1 MPSSIVL
8 SFAKQTN
15 KSVEEVEE
23 LWNKAKEIAK
33 EQGQE
38 NNYAYITG
46 ILKKMLGLNENVS
59 FFEFLSSS

>member
-15 KSVEEVEE
+15 KSVEEVAE
-23 LWNKAKEIAK
+23 LWNKANEIAK

-59 FFEFLSSS
+59 FFEFLSP

>member
-23 LWNKAKEIAK
+23 LWNKAKESAK

-59 FFEFLSSS
+59 FFEFLSP

>member
-23 LWNKAKEIAK
+23 LCNKAKEIAK
-33 EQGQE
+33 EHGQE

-59 FFEFLSSS
+59 FFEFLSP

>member
-46 ILKKMLGLNENVS
+46 ILKKMIGLNENVS
-59 FFEFLSSS
+59 FFEFLSP

>member
-23 LWNKAKEIAK
+23 LWNKAKKIAK

-59 FFEFLSSS
+59 FFEFLSP

>member
-1 MPSSIVL
+1 MPLSIVL

-23 LWNKAKEIAK
+23 LWNKAKKIAK

-59 FFEFLSSS
+59 FFEFLSP

>member
-59 FFEFLSSS
+59 FFEFLSP